1 MRGMRGRGEGG
12 ASLTPCRRTT
22 VPRCATVPPAPA
34 SRSSRS
40 TRSSVRSRCARR
52 TGALSHSACHIG
64 PLAPPL
70 RTRAAP
76 ARAAARASQQLE
88 HKQQTTSL
96 TIKEDKAIME
106 EIKKLSSGKVA
117 CVGRGGE
124 GRGGQGR
131 GGQGWVG
138 EGVA

>member
-1 MRGMRGRGEGG
+1 
-12 ASLTPCRRTT
+12 
-22 VPRCATVPPAPA
+22 
-34 SRSSRS
+34 
-40 TRSSVRSRCARR
+40 
-52 TGALSHSACHIG
+52 
-64 PLAPPL
+64 
-70 RTRAAP
+70 
-76 ARAAARASQQLE
+76 LE